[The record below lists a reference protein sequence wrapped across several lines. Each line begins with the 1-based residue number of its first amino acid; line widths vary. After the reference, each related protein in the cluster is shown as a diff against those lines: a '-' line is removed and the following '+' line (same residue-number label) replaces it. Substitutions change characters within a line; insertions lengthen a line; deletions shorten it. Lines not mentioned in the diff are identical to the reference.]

1 MPPLTPRPSGSGS
14 PVRWSVILAVLVLGA
29 CGGETDGPEA
39 HRADEAAAG
48 PVLREVPGDFST
60 IQAALDAS
68 ADGDTVLVAPGVWR
82 ESLTLPPAAVTLASY
97 VVRTGD
103 STVVAET
110 VVDGGGR
117 DWVVRADSAAGHS
130 RILGITLRNGDDCV
144 RAEARFDFVGGIITD
159 CLDGIAYRAGSGGR
173 LAYSRLFENRD
184 DGVDLQGDL
193 VVLMEH
199 NLIRGNGE
207 DGVEIHFQPY
217 QGPLIRTI
225 LRGNTVRG
233 NAQDGIQFIAYAE
246 SSSREVLVEGN
257 DITENGMAGI
267 GCMDGGATAE
277 DYRAAVIEETI
288 VFLRNRMEAN
298 GRDLS
303 CGYLTTQRVTPGETA
318 PPET

>member
-1 MPPLTPRPSGSGS
+1 MSSLIPPVPGRRS
-14 PVRWSVILAVLVLGA
+14 PVLWGMALAVLTLGA
-29 CGGETDGPEA
+29 CGG
-39 HRADEAAAG
+39 DEAEG
-48 PVLREVPGDFST
+48 PGAPGAEAVSGPALREVPGDFST

-82 ESLTLPPAAVTLASY
+82 ESLSLPAAAVTLASY
-97 VVRTGD
+97 VVRSGD

-110 VVDGGGR
+110 VIDGGGR

-130 RILGITLRNGDDCV
+130 RILGMTLRNADDCV
-144 RAEARFDFVGGIITD
+144 LAHARLDFVGGIVTD

-173 LAYSRLFENRD
+173 LAHSRVFENRD

-207 DGVEIHFQPY
+207 DGVEMHFQPY
-217 QGPLIRTI
+217 LGALVRTI
-225 LRGNTVRG
+225 IRGNTIRG
-233 NAQDGIQFIAYAE
+233 NGQDGIQFIAYAE
-246 SSSREVLVEGN
+246 PSSREVLVEGN

-277 DYRAAVIEETI
+277 DYRSAVIEETI
-288 VFLRNRMEAN
+288 VFVRNRMEAN
-298 GRDLS
+298 GRGLS
-303 CGYLTTQRVTPGETA
+303 CGYLTTQRVTPGSADTET
-318 PPET
+318 